1 MIGFGTWGLG
11 GMDYGPIKEKKA
23 LNLLNY
29 AYKKRINFFD
39 TAPLYG
45 NGRSETIIGSF
56 LRNKKRKKI
65 IISSKGG
72 MLPHRGFDWQQ
83 NFSFSNLLKDL
94 NESLNR
100 LNTDYLDYFLLHS
113 PNIQKIRIKDM
124 EEISSYLK
132 SIGLIKKFGISLRSP
147 YDFNKSKIF
156 DLVDIL
162 EFNFNL
168 LDQRVL
174 DNNIFKKIK
183 QKKITTICRT
193 PLCFGFL
200 SDNIIKKKELYKHDH
215 RKYYPNSQFRAW
227 TKLKDKF
234 SSFKIKYKF
243 ESFSDFALSFCL
255 SHNFDYVIPGMMNI
269 REIDQNIDIQNKKIS
284 KNDLNEIYKNYKDI
298 ENISFI
304 TNKKK
309 ILKNIK
315 KK

>member
-113 PNIQKIRIKDM
+113 PNIQKIRIN
-124 EEISSYLK
+124 ISS
-132 SIGLIKKFGISLRSP
+132 
-147 YDFNKSKIF
+147 N
-156 DLVDIL
+156 
-162 EFNFNL
+162 
-168 LDQRVL
+168 
-174 DNNIFKKIK
+174 
-183 QKKITTICRT
+183 
-193 PLCFGFL
+193 
-200 SDNIIKKKELYKHDH
+200 
-215 RKYYPNSQFRAW
+215 
-227 TKLKDKF
+227 
-234 SSFKIKYKF
+234 
-243 ESFSDFALSFCL
+243 
-255 SHNFDYVIPGMMNI
+255 
-269 REIDQNIDIQNKKIS
+269 
-284 KNDLNEIYKNYKDI
+284 
-298 ENISFI
+298 
-304 TNKKK
+304 
-309 ILKNIK
+309 
-315 KK
+315 